1 MWRMSATVLQILNSG
16 FLLKSRLRSLASDAR
31 PDSRDAAYVD
41 RQKRDEIRIHDVVL
55 IWIVIGGHATH
66 PRKIRGSATLQVAD

>member
-1 MWRMSATVLQILNSG
+1 M
-16 FLLKSRLRSLASDAR
+16 ASEYFTGD
-31 PDSRDAAYVD
+31 YVD